1 MKTFR
6 TVYSEFSHLC
16 KLPNHDENMQHYIL
30 TNFQVCLYA
39 DGFKGPTTRK
49 VPSCGQSTFFIM

>member
-30 TNFQVCLYA
+30 TNIQVCLYA
-39 DGFKGPTTRK
+39 EGFKGPTTGK
-49 VPSCGQSTFFIM
+49 VSSLSSSI